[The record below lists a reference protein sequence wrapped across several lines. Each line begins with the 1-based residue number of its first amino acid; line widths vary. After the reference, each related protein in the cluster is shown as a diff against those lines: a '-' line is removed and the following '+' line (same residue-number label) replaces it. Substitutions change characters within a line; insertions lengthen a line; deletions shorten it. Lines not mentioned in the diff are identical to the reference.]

1 MPVQSSQNL
10 SNPQNVYI
18 GLDVHLRQWNVCI
31 IQHGIKRK
39 PFQQTPTVEALM
51 SHLKKNYPG
60 MQYFSAYEA
69 GVSGYTIHYAL
80 EKAGIHNI
88 IVNPADIA
96 QTDKER
102 ARKTDSIDAA
112 KIARELSEGK
122 LRCIYIPAEDQLE
135 DRSLLRCRQMLIT
148 DVRRTKCRI
157 RHFLHCRG
165 VSIPDAYKRYWSKAF
180 FRWLKEDC
188 KEMLGPSSHPA
199 LLSLVEMLEVEQKK
213 LYEVGRRILALMRTE
228 KYADN
233 FKLIR
238 TAPGVGI
245 ITAFTILLE
254 CGDLSGFSSADKF
267 CAFIGLIPDMN
278 QSDQHEGKTRMTK
291 RRHRCLRY
299 MFTECAWKAVSN
311 SAALSS
317 YFAKQSCKMDK
328 NKAIVKVAHKI
339 AKIIKSILKNKKAY
353 VPVEQK

>member
-1 MPVQSSQNL
+1 MPRQSSQNL

-31 IQHGIKRK
+31 IQNGIKRK
-39 PFQQTPTVEALM
+39 TFQQTPTVDALM
-51 SHLKKNYPG
+51 SHLKKYFPG

-96 QTDKER
+96 QTNKER
-102 ARKTDSIDAA
+102 VRKTDAIDAA

-122 LRCIYIPAEDQLE
+122 LKCIYIPPEDQLD
-135 DRSLLRCRQMLIT
+135 DRSFLRCRQMLMS
-148 DVRRTKCRI
+148 DVKRTKCRI
-157 RHFLHCRG
+157 RHFLHCHG
-165 VSIPDAYKRYWSKAF
+165 VIIPYDFRRYWSKAF
-180 FRWLKEDC
+180 FKWLKEDC
-188 KEMLGPSSHPA
+188 KDLLGPCSHPA
-199 LLSLVEMLEVEQKK
+199 LMSLVGELEAQKKNLKEVE
-213 LYEVGRRILALMRTE
+213 RRILVLMQTD
-228 KYADN
+228 KYAEN

-245 ITAFTILLE
+245 ITAYTILLE

-267 CAFIGLIPDMN
+267 CAFVGLIPDMH
-278 QSDQHEGKTRMTK
+278 QSDLHEEKTGMTK

-299 MFTECAWKAVSN
+299 MFTECAWRAVGHCPSI
-311 SAALSS
+311 SS
-317 YFAKQSCKMDK
+317 YFAKQSCKMNK

-353 VPVEQK
+353 VPA